1 MAVNNYNAK
10 TGTFNEALNRELP
23 SNVIKTFTST
33 AGTGGAATEAM
44 ALTGLLATDIIIAVQ
59 QKTKGA
65 NNLPLLGWTTQAANA
80 LTCVWSAAV
89 GAGAVVVV
97 TVMRPTT

>member
-1 MAVNNYNAK
+1 MSVPDYNA
-10 TGTFNEALNRELP
+10 GLGSFNTELKKALPAEK
-23 SNVIKTFTST
+23 IKTFTST
-33 AGTGGAATEAM
+33 AGTGAAATEAM
-44 ALTGLLATDIIIAVQ
+44 VLTGLLATDTILAVT

-65 NNLPLLGWTTQAANA
+65 NNLPLLGYTTQANNA

-97 TVMRPTT
+97 TVLR